1 MEGLRS
7 RKQHLVYLITY
18 SRADKRKVGNR
29 EAFASIVQNAFEV
42 LDVAR
47 IEHWVVSEEEHEDEG
62 KLSAFPTHFHMAVKL
77 TQRARW

>member
-1 MEGLRS
+1 ME
-7 RKQHLVYLITY
+7 
-18 SRADKRKVGNR
+18 NR

-47 IEHWVVSEEEHEDEG
+47 IEHWVVSEEEQEDEG

-77 TQRARW
+77 TRRGQKMSGHFRACLPP